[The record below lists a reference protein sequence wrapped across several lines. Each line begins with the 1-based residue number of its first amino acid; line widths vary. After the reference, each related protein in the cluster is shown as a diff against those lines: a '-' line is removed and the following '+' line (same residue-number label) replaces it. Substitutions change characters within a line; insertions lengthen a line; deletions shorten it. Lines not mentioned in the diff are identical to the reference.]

1 MASASSF
8 LGGEYLKGEILKNS
22 GPIRGSIAAV
32 GVETFKA
39 RQAGESD
46 KQQLVLTV
54 DLGSEEKKLG
64 LNKTNLRILISSYG
78 DDTDR
83 WIGRAVVIYFDPNV
97 SFGGRVTGGL
107 RVKVPTAKPSLA
119 ESQQQV
125 NAEPT
130 STVDPDDD
138 MPF

>member
-8 LGGEYLKGEILKNS
+8 LGGDYLKGEILKNS
-22 GPIRGSIAAV
+22 GPVRGSIAAV
-32 GVETFKA
+32 GVEVFKA
-39 RQAGESD
+39 RAAGESD

-64 LNKTNLRILISSYG
+64 LNKTNLRALISSYG
-78 DDTDR
+78 DDTDK
-83 WIGRAVVIYFDPNV
+83 WIGRPVVVYYDPNV

-107 RVKVPTAKPSLA
+107 RVKVPTAQPTLA
-119 ESQQQV
+119 ESQQAVQ
-125 NAEPT
+125 APAG
-130 STVDPDDD
+130 DPDDD